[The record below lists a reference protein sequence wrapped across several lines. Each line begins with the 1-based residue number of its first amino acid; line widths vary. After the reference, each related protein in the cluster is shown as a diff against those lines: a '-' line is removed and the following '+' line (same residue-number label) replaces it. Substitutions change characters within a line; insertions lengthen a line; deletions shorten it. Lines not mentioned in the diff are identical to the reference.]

1 MYSKLMG
8 ELPSEL
14 FISNNKDQNFE
25 GHSMNTSSR
34 GGLGLKLTKASMLI
48 DSHSHVGVQPRTI
61 TTTTYI
67 MSRLF
72 CTRLG
77 IHS

>member
-1 MYSKLMG
+1 
-8 ELPSEL
+8 
-14 FISNNKDQNFE
+14 
-25 GHSMNTSSR
+25 
-34 GGLGLKLTKASMLI
+34 MLI
-48 DSHSHVGVQPRTI
+48 DSHSHVGVRPCTI

-77 IHS
+77 IHSRTADVKFLAMRTSTSNKCGISLYSVSFLVSHG